1 MAVQSDIS
9 SITYTGNA
17 SLTLSYT
24 VPFYFLEN
32 GHLAATQKVTATGV
46 ETPVT
51 LINHIGAGSENGG
64 TVRTS
69 VAVPATSTVT
79 IYRTVPATQTT
90 DYQEGGDFPAA
101 SHERA
106 LDKLTM
112 LTQQSERKANR
123 AFRVSEADTALNAL
137 VAAAN
142 TVIGLNASKQ
152 PKAMTPTELREFLT
166 LTGTTLSVPAG
177 IRTFADAGQRTAA
190 VPDYAGQLATQR
202 DEGVVYIATGTSA
215 GNWTVL
221 LVNADT
227 VNTAAIQTAAVT
239 TPKLADGAVT
249 AAKIDPSA
257 KIGGAT
263 GAGTDRTFYENDQ
276 SVNTNYTISA
286 NKNAMSAGPITVAS
300 GVTVTVPNGST
311 WTIV

>member
-9 SITYTGNA
+9 SITYTGNN

-32 GHLAATQKVTATGV
+32 SHLAATQKVTATGV

-51 LINHIGAGSENGG
+51 LINHIGAGNENGG
-64 TVRTS
+64 AVRTS

-79 IYRTVPATQTT
+79 IFRSVPATQTT

-112 LTQQSERKANR
+112 LAQQLDRSVDRAIRVTEAEGQRNDMVAVAN
-123 AFRVSEADTALNAL
+123 SI
-137 VAAAN
+137 
-142 TVIGLNASKQ
+142 IGLDGSKQ
-152 PKAMTPTELREFLT
+152 PKAMTPAELREFLT

-227 VNTAAIQTAAVT
+227 VNTAAIQGAAVT

-286 NKNAMSAGPITVAS
+286 SKNAMSAGPITVAS
-300 GVTVTVPNGST
+300 GVTVTVPSGST

>member
-9 SITYTGNA
+9 SITYTGNN
-17 SLTLSYT
+17 STTLSYT

-32 GHLAATQKVTATGV
+32 SHLAATQKVTATGV

-51 LINHIGAGSENGG
+51 LVNHIGAGTETGG
-64 TVRTS
+64 TVRTA
-69 VAVPATSTVT
+69 VAVPATSTLT

-112 LTQQSERKANR
+112 LGQQNFRKIERAI
-123 AFRVSEADTALNAL
+123 RVTEVDAALTPV

-142 TVIGLNASKQ
+142 TVVSFNASKQ
-152 PKAMTPTELREFLT
+152 TKLMTPAELKEFLSI
-166 LTGTTLSVPAG
+166 TGTTLTINAG
-177 IRTFADAGQRTAA
+177 VRTFADAVQRAAA
-190 VPDYAGQLATQR
+190 VPDYEGQMATQR
-202 DEGVVYIATGTSA
+202 DTDSLYVATGTNA
-215 GNWTVL
+215 GDWTSI
-221 LVNADT
+221 LVNPDT
-227 VNTAAIQTAAVT
+227 VNTAALQSASVT
-239 TPKLADGAVT
+239 TAKLADGAVT

-276 SVNTNYTISA
+276 SVNTNYTITT
-286 NKNAMSAGPITVAS
+286 NKNAMSAGPITIAS
-300 GVTVTVPNGST
+300 GVTVTVPDGST